1 MRLFSTDFSK
11 AFDSVKIISCPPSLN
26 NYMYL
31 HILLIVI
38 TVFYPVDSNTFCPVT
53 ITVGGKPS
61 IRVPHKVVLVA
72 PISFNIFLNDVEITY
87 DGFPA
92 FFKYADD
99 SVDNCCTG
107 TRQY

>member
-1 MRLFSTDFSK
+1 
-11 AFDSVKIISCPPSLN
+11 
-26 NYMYL
+26 MYL

-38 TVFYPVDSNTFCPVT
+38 TVFHPVDSNTFCPVT

-61 IRVPHKVVLVA
+61 IRVLHKVVLVS

-92 FFKYADD
+92 LFKYADD
-99 SVDNCCTG
+99 STIVAPVLGNTDIITSVALVNEFLNWSQDNCMP
-107 TRQY
+107 